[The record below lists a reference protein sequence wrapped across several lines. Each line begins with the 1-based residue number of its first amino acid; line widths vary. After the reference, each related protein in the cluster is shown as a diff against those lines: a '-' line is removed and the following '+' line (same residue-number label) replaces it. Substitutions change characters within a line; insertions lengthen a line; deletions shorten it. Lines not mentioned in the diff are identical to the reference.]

1 MNQQKAWLAPA
12 KRALF
17 LVTIRSILALLP
29 LLVGGLLGGGDCTLQ
44 EGILIFMCL
53 LLGMPWFVLIL
64 LIRAL
69 EAILPDIVFE
79 FLLPFT
85 IISLVTIVTIMD
97 YVLAF
102 VFILAKNRKDR
113 WISFAIHSA
122 PLLLG
127 AVFWI
132 LFVLASARE

>member
-64 LIRAL
+64 LIGAL

-85 IISLVTIVTIMD
+85 IISLGTIMD

-122 PLLLG
+122 PPLLG
-127 AVFWI
+127 AMLWI

>member
-85 IISLVTIVTIMD
+85 IISLGTIMD

-113 WISFAIHSA
+113 WISFAIHSV
-122 PLLLG
+122 PILLG
-127 AVFWI
+127 AMFWI

>member
-1 MNQQKAWLAPA
+1 MNQQRAWLAPA

-17 LVTIRSILALLP
+17 LVTIRGILALLP
-29 LLVGGLLGGGDCTLQ
+29 LLVGGLLGGGGCTLQ

-53 LLGMPWFVLIL
+53 LLGMPWFVFIL

-127 AVFWI
+127 AMFWI